1 MYNPKTTLAEA
12 YVETWRRAR
21 MGSAAEVVL
30 LERRDG
36 RAFVGRVG
44 PFALGLSE
52 GAEGEAFAAWRDEM
66 TDGEWVRVKQ
76 VGLDGK
82 DSEGKLPPR
91 LPISAVGLQGWE
103 VGKTVALGDD
113 EWIVRENFVMP

>member
-21 MGSAAEVVL
+21 MGRSAEVVL

-44 PFALGLSE
+44 PYALGLRE
-52 GAEGEAFAAWRDEM
+52 GADGEPFGAWRDEM

-82 DSEGKLPPR
+82 DGEGKLPR
-91 LPISAVGLQGWE
+91 LPISVVGLEGWD